1 MLIYAVADIHGKERR
16 FAKIERQ
23 LVVYKPDVM
32 VIAGDLSNYTKPERA
47 LERLNA
53 LPLPVLVIR
62 GNTDLKRVE
71 QRFEAYPNLIPLH
84 LKTVTIG
91 KIPFLGL
98 SGTIPVPFRSRIR
111 FKESDLFNRA
121 AALVTAH
128 TVLVAHPPPYGFLD
142 EVAGK
147 IHAGSRKLYHL
158 VVGRQPAFLLCGHI
172 HERPGIVRIGRSL
185 VVNCNV
191 TRGRA
196 GALIEIHP
204 GQSRSV
210 TLL

>member
-1 MLIYAVADIHGKERR
+1 VLIYAVADIHGKQSR

-23 LVVYKPDVM
+23 LVTHKPDVM
-32 VIAGDLSNYTKPERA
+32 VIAGDLTNYTRPERV

-71 QRFEAYPNLIPLH
+71 QRFVAYPNLKPLH
-84 LKTVTIG
+84 LNSVAIG
-91 KIPFLGL
+91 QIPFVGL

-111 FKESDLFNRA
+111 FKEKGLFNQA
-121 AALVTAH
+121 AALVTRQ

-158 VVGRQPAFLLCGHI
+158 VVGYQPAFLLCGHI
-172 HERPGIVRIGRSL
+172 HERPGIVRIGRSM

-191 TRGRA
+191 TRGRN
-196 GALIEIHP
+196 GALITINSDR
-204 GQSRSV
+204 SRSV